1 MPPITALLHTH
12 DDARHIGRAL
22 ESLRPCEQ
30 FVVVDHGSTDGTPS
44 VARQYGALVVQE
56 DQALAGI
63 SHDWV
68 LLLEPREALSE
79 ALESALYQ
87 WKQADP
93 GHTTAFAVRLRE
105 ETPAGWK
112 LRPAE
117 IRLVHR
123 SALHGTSA
131 RPQDAAGAPLLEG
144 DLLRFTGS

>member
-12 DDARHIGRAL
+12 NDARHVGRAL

-44 VARQYGALVVQE
+44 VARQYGAVVVQE
-56 DQALAGI
+56 EEALASI
-63 SHDWV
+63 RHDWV

-93 GHTTAFAVRLRE
+93 GDATAFAVRIRE
-105 ETPAGWK
+105 ETPAGWE

-117 IRLVHR
+117 TRLVQR
-123 SALHGTSA
+123 SALPATGA
-131 RPQDAAGAPLLEG
+131 PPQQAAGAPLLDG